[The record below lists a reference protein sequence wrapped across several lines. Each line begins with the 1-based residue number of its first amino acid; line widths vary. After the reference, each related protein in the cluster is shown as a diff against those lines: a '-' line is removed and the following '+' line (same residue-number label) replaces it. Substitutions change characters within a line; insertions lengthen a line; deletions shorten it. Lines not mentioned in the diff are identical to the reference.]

1 MELRPASDED
11 LAAQEEVFRAAIG
24 EVYAQRNLVAPTPPS
39 AAFRAQHRHLLRHDP
54 ELGWVAVED
63 GRVVGYSAALAR
75 GDAWHLSSLF
85 IAPDR
90 QGAGIGK
97 RLLDRAWG
105 DGYRNRRTLTDVI
118 QPVSNGLY
126 ASRGLI
132 PVAPIL
138 HLAGEARAEDPGL
151 ERVEPDAS
159 ALAVLDRA
167 AYGFDRTVDHA
178 YWQQIGRCSVWLR
191 GGAVCAYSYTY
202 RWDTIGPIAGT
213 DGPAAADAFRAE
225 VARSPES
232 AAIAVPGT
240 SRELVAAALAAGLR
254 FTRPPGLLLL
264 GSDVEPPRAL
274 AISGYS
280 LF

>member
-1 MELRPASDED
+1 MELRPANEAD

-24 EVYAQRNLVAPTPPS
+24 EVYGQRNLVAPTPPS
-39 AAFRAQHRHLLRHDP
+39 EAFRAQHRHLLRHDA
-54 ELGWVAVED
+54 ERCWVAVD
-63 GRVVGYSAALAR
+63 GGRVVGYTAALAR

-85 IAPDR
+85 VAPHE
-90 QGAGIGK
+90 QAAGIGK
-97 RLLDRAWG
+97 HLLDRAWG
-105 DGYRNRRTLTDVI
+105 EGYRNRRTLTDAI

-151 ERVEPDAS
+151 QPVEPDAS
-159 ALAVLDRA
+159 ALGALDRV
-167 AYGFDRTVDHA
+167 AYGFDRAVDHA
-178 YWQQIGRCSVWLR
+178 YWQTVGRCTVWLR
-191 GGAVCAYSYTY
+191 HGVACAYSYTY
-202 RWDTIGPIAGT
+202 PWNTIGPVAGT
-213 DGPAAADAFRAE
+213 DGGAAADAFRAE
-225 VARSPES
+225 IARSPGP
-232 AAIAVPGT
+232 AAIVVPGT
-240 SRELVAAALAAGLR
+240 SRELVAAALTAGLR

-264 GSDVEPPRAL
+264 GPDVEPPQAL